1 MRTQFFLGF
10 VLAIG
15 ISFPA
20 TASAATINF
29 SVVNGKGIPQAQ
41 VSVEAPSRHLLSNA
55 NGEVSVSNL
64 QPGEVVYFSRQ
75 FQASSDPC
83 FSAPEGM
90 PGIAYTVPNP
100 VPAAAS
106 IVLPALNFQSY
117 EPSLSARERGLVGLI
132 NDERRAHGLAPL
144 VISSVL
150 EEATD
155 GYLAYA
161 PSAPGASLTAMHC
174 SLYGVRTRVLD
185 VGYPLANSAG
195 ETIVWAASA
204 TQAFEWWI
212 QSTPH
217 REIILDPNVNAIGLS
232 SKGSTFLADFATTDP
247 GFVSRA
253 GWTGDY
259 GDASLADKTTPISEG
274 RERSQRD
281 PRLTFKTLRVRGHR
295 LQLSVSAAPGAV
307 AEGQLVVLLRQGHQ
321 KRSLRLSGLK
331 AKSHLGA
338 GHWTIEARFEH
349 GSRGEYLNTRVTRRV
364 QVSKVGKGERPAAK
378 H

>member
-1 MRTQFFLGF
+1 MKKCLTLTFLFSVG
-10 VLAIG
+10 LL
-15 ISFPA
+15 SN
-20 TASAATINF
+20 ASAATINF
-29 SVVNGKGIPQAQ
+29 SVTNSKGVPQAQ
-41 VSVEAPSRHLLSNA
+41 VSVEAPNRHLLSNA

-75 FQASSDPC
+75 FQSTSDPC

-90 PGIAYTVPNP
+90 PGVAYEVPDPAP
-100 VPAAAS
+100 VAAS
-106 IVLPALNFQSY
+106 IVLPALNFQPY
-117 EPSLSARERGLVGLI
+117 EPALSPRERGLIGLI

-144 VISSVL
+144 VISTVL
-150 EEATD
+150 EEASD

-161 PSAPGASLTAMHC
+161 PSAPGGSNSAMHC
-174 SLYGVRTRVLD
+174 SLSGVRLRELD
-185 VGYPLANSAG
+185 AGYPLANNAG

-217 REIILDPNVNAIGLS
+217 REIILDPSFNAIGLS

-259 GDASLADKTTPISEG
+259 GDASLADKTVPISG
-274 RERSQRD
+274 NQNSSQRN

-307 AEGQLVVLLRQGHQ
+307 AEGQVVVLLRHGHQ
-321 KRSLRLSGLK
+321 KRFLRLSGLE
-331 AKSHLGA
+331 AKSSLPA
-338 GHWTIEARFEH
+338 GQWTVEARFEH
-349 GSRGEYLNTRVTRRV
+349 GSRAEYLNTSITRRV
-364 QVSKVGKGERPAAK
+364 QVSKQQNRTR
-378 H
+378 HQ